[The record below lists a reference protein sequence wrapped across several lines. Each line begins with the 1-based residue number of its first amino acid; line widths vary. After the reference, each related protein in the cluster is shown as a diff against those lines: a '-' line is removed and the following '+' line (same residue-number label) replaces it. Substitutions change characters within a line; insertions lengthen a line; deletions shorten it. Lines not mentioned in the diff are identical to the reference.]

1 MSMILFA
8 SEIAVP
14 QQAYAWSMAK
24 KPKTKYQI
32 IVHNINS
39 DTVLRKGSKVKILY
53 TATKTKGRVTSG
65 TRVKFK
71 SSKKKVASVSKK
83 GVIMAKKKGT
93 AYITVYCKKK
103 PSKKKKIKIRVGTPV
118 SSISISGTRYLR
130 VGRSST
136 LKAHP
141 NSNATNKEV
150 AWWSDNPAVA
160 TVNSSG
166 KVKGVG
172 NGVATIYATAKDGS
186 GVSGSTTV
194 YVRQYLAGDVKWIAH
209 RGLHT
214 SATENTAPA
223 FEAAG
228 SSGGFWGCECDI
240 WETRHVGYSESLPEN
255 PTPSAI
261 NQQNEAKTF
270 AEPAN
275 SEIASESVN
284 AEADSNSANSE
295 VASEPVSSKAASE
308 PDNAEA
314 TSEPINNEVASEPVN
329 TEDIPE
335 DMDDPADTGNEEQM
349 EALTT
354 AGNEEQAEIPAATG
368 NEEQGESPAAS
379 VDEFQVNT
387 PAKALSANS
396 GNNGEDPKVTAAVSA
411 IRNLGLNG
419 SETMMQAAKK
429 KKAIKAAKAAYDAL
443 NAQQKYQVRVSLKNG
458 SKEGLKY
465 LLDAAAKVAE
475 YDSIGLAINHDSTF
489 ASIWGNGNSVRSMTR
504 QQIEQELPGVC
515 FLEKYLDICKRW
527 NMVPVIEFKDP
538 DMSNEA
544 VYKAL
549 EMVEEKGLLG
559 KAVYI
564 SFYVRVLQQVN
575 AQAGERLKA
584 AGIKKKPVTYY
595 LISEDGANKV
605 NLAASNKFTGVSLSK
620 NIINSSLYSQA
631 KSRGLGVGTW
641 TYKNQLSDDEKLF
654 EHMFL
659 NGWKLDF
666 VTVDYHIF
674 K

>member
-83 GVIMAKKKGT
+83 GVIKAKKKGT
-93 AYITVYCKKK
+93 VYITVYCKKK

-141 NSNATNKEV
+141 NSNATNKDV
-150 AWWSDNPAVA
+150 VWWSDNPAVA

-194 YVRQYLAGDVKWIAH
+194 YVRQYLAGDAKWIAH

-214 SATENTAPA
+214 SATENTAQA

-354 AGNEEQAEIPAATG
+354 AGNEEQAEIPAATV

-379 VDEFQVNT
+379 VNEFQVNT

-443 NAQQKYQVRVSLKNG
+443 NVQQKYQVRVSLKNG

-538 DMSNEA
+538 NMSNEA

-575 AQAGERLKA
+575 AQAGARLKA
-584 AGIKKKPVTYY
+584 AGINKKPVTYY

>member
-1 MSMILFA
+1 
-8 SEIAVP
+8 
-14 QQAYAWSMAK
+14 
-24 KPKTKYQI
+24 
-32 IVHNINS
+32 
-39 DTVLRKGSKVKILY
+39 
-53 TATKTKGRVTSG
+53 
-65 TRVKFK
+65 
-71 SSKKKVASVSKK
+71 
-83 GVIMAKKKGT
+83 
-93 AYITVYCKKK
+93 
-103 PSKKKKIKIRVGTPV
+103 
-118 SSISISGTRYLR
+118 
-130 VGRSST
+130 
-136 LKAHP
+136 
-141 NSNATNKEV
+141 
-150 AWWSDNPAVA
+150 
-160 TVNSSG
+160 
-166 KVKGVG
+166 
-172 NGVATIYATAKDGS
+172 
-186 GVSGSTTV
+186 
-194 YVRQYLAGDVKWIAH
+194 
-209 RGLHT
+209 
-214 SATENTAPA
+214 
-223 FEAAG
+223 
-228 SSGGFWGCECDI
+228 
-240 WETRHVGYSESLPEN
+240 
-255 PTPSAI
+255 
-261 NQQNEAKTF
+261 
-270 AEPAN
+270 
-275 SEIASESVN
+275 
-284 AEADSNSANSE
+284 
-295 VASEPVSSKAASE
+295 
-308 PDNAEA
+308 
-314 TSEPINNEVASEPVN
+314 
-329 TEDIPE
+329 
-335 DMDDPADTGNEEQM
+335 MDDPVAAGNEEQTEISATTGNEEQE
-349 EALTT
+349 EA
-354 AGNEEQAEIPAATG
+354 
-368 NEEQGESPAAS
+368 PAAS

-575 AQAGERLKA
+575 AQAGARLKA
-584 AGIKKKPVTYY
+584 AGINKKPVTYY

-605 NLAASNKFTGVSLSK
+605 KLAASNKFTGVSLSK

-654 EHMFL
+654 EHMFM